1 VSTIGIRSFKKAHKL
16 V

>member
-1 VSTIGIRSFKKAHKL
+1 VLTTGIRSFKKAHKL